1 MKLFV
6 ANIPYESTEDDIQ
19 DLFSN
24 HGDVVDF
31 YMPRDRDSGNYKG
44 FAFVTYSS
52 ESEARDAIE
61 AINGQEFNGRNLHVD
76 EAKEKKNYKKKDR
89 IESSGDKDRIKL
101 MKSNLTRYTEGGMCR
116 GAGAAIRGTKF
127 KGVF

>member
-6 ANIPYESTEDDIQ
+6 ANIPYESTEDDIR

-24 HGDVVDF
+24 HGEVVDF
-31 YMPRDRDSGNYKG
+31 YMPTDRDTGNYKG

-52 ESEARDAIE
+52 EPEARDAIE

-76 EAKEKKNYKKKDR
+76 EAKEKKPSGGGGGGKFRNNRNDR
-89 IESSGDKDRIKL
+89 GDRGGRRDR
-101 MKSNLTRYTEGGMCR
+101 Y
-116 GAGAAIRGTKF
+116 
-127 KGVF
+127 

>member
-76 EAKEKKNYKKKDR
+76 EAKEKKPSGGGGGGGKFRNNRNDR
-89 IESSGDKDRIKL
+89 GGRGGRRDR
-101 MKSNLTRYTEGGMCR
+101 Y
-116 GAGAAIRGTKF
+116 
-127 KGVF
+127 